1 MFDVVGV
8 GLNAVDSLVGL
19 PRFPSPGEKLRM
31 SAFTREGGGVEEGT
45 GERTIPWDRDPRIR
59 EDAQSEEGVLCRY
72 R

>member
-31 SAFTREGGGVEEGT
+31 SAFTREGGGPVSMIE
-45 GERTIPWDRDPRIR
+45 
-59 EDAQSEEGVLCRY
+59 
-72 R
+72 